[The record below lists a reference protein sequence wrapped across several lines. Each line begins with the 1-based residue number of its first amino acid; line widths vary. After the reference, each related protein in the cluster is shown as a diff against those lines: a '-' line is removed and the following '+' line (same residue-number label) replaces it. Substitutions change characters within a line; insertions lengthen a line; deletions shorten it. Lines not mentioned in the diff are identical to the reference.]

1 MSFDLASSQ
10 EIAALDAKLSQVLAL
25 LAQPAAPSVEPLVT
39 LEQVASHVKFDK
51 RTVRDWTKTGRFD
64 ARGKRVYLPAY
75 EFREGMLRFKL
86 SEVEAFGIGIG
97 VLTPNPIVGEPA
109 LPTKAAP
116 AAPNPPK
123 KKAAPLDSRK
133 ALKVA

>member
-10 EIAALDAKLSQVLAL
+10 DIAALDAKLSQVLAL
-25 LAQPAAPSVEPLVT
+25 LVQPTAPNVETLVT
-39 LEQVASHVKFDK
+39 LEQAASHTKFDK
-51 RTVRDWTKTGRFD
+51 RTVRDWVKTGRFD

-75 EFREGMLRFKL
+75 EYRDGHLRFKL

-116 AAPNPPK
+116 AAKQAK
-123 KKAAPLDSRK
+123 KSRAPLDSST

>member
-25 LAQPAAPSVEPLVT
+25 LVQPAAPNVEPLVT

-51 RTVRDWTKTGRFD
+51 RTVRDWTRTGRYD

-75 EFREGMLRFKL
+75 EYRDGHLRFKL
-86 SEVEAFGIGIG
+86 SEVEAFGIGVG

-109 LPTKAAP
+109 LPTKQAP
-116 AAPNPPK
+116 AAPAK
-123 KKAAPLDSRK
+123 KKRVPVESRQ
-133 ALKVA
+133 ALKIA

>member
-1 MSFDLASSQ
+1 MPFDLASSQ

-25 LAQPAAPSVEPLVT
+25 LQQPPAPAVEPLVT
-39 LEQVASHVKFDK
+39 LEQAASHVKFDK
-51 RTVRDWTKTGRFD
+51 RTVRDWIKTGRFD
-64 ARGKRVYLPAY
+64 ATGHRVYLPAY
-75 EFREGMLRFKL
+75 EYRDGQLRFKL

-97 VLTPNPIVGEPA
+97 VLVPNPIVGQPA

-116 AAPNPPK
+116 AAPKPK
-123 KKAAPLDSRK
+123 KKGAPVESAT